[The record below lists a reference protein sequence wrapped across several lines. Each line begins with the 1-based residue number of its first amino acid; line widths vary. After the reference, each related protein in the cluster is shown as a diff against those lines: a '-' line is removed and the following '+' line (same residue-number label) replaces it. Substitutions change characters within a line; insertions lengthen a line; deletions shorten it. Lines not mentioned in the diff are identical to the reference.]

1 MRRPSPR
8 RLRRAYANHEYPLV
22 ILRFEDGHEIV
33 LRRGEGK
40 EFDVYAGETVKV
52 IVLWDP
58 AAGDRE
64 VIAVRK
70 GEEFEKAV

>member
-1 MRRPSPR
+1 MRSPSPR
-8 RLRRAYANHEYPLV
+8 RLRRVYANLEYPLV
-22 ILRFEDGHEIV
+22 ILRFEDGHEIAV
-33 LRRGEGK
+33 KRGEGR
-40 EFDVYAGETVKV
+40 EFDVFAGETVKV

-70 GEEFEKAV
+70 GEEFEQAV